1 MDETSPGVADTETP
15 VNPYNLLEAVNRS
28 SASATRSWLI
38 YIGLIAYLFVTVAG
52 VSHKDLLLDNDV
64 VLPILQ
70 VRIELTRFFLFAP
83 FVLVLLHLVLLAQLT
98 HLARKTLEFAA
109 SIRML
114 EPSDRRT
121 HPLRLE
127 LDNFFFAQ
135 AIAGPERSRI
145 VGALLHGLSWLT
157 IVALPVA
164 LLLYMQIAFLPY
176 HDVAVTWMQR
186 AALLADAVMLALTGV
201 FLWQADASFF
211 RAVTRA
217 GRHHPL
223 GLAATVLL
231 LAWTVAVSLLTAT
244 IPGETLDPSAGTA
257 GAGAEARGGR
267 PAMLQALAD
276 SALLGNAIVRS
287 LHVTDADLST
297 GRDPAPGPRP
307 LNLRNRDLQHA
318 RLDRSNLSH
327 ADLTGANLD
336 GASFVGADLRSVKA
350 SCTDVGALILTDA
363 RNGARCASARGANFA
378 KARLG
383 DAKLAGVDLRE
394 ARFDEA
400 RLDFAQLG
408 RATLSGASLTG
419 TRLDGADLASARLQG
434 ANLVRASLLGADL
447 TGARLQMADLGGA
460 ALQGASLAFAGLE
473 AASLRNA
480 ELDGANLQVARLAG
494 ADLSGA
500 RLQASDL
507 QGAAVW
513 RTKPPGVDAVAL
525 ADVGQLAIQP
535 PTEDEIVAFGA
546 FLAQLDNG
554 PLKARLAEGWARL
567 TDAGQR
573 AAWATSPEQQTWQ
586 SLTKSAESPDD
597 YKSRLTEALARLM
610 CRTRFAEGAV
620 ASGIARRAVGG
631 SFKGDLPALVARL
644 KGAEC
649 AATVAAN
656 PRLLRDLTIAME
668 TAREAAAGTSAQ
680 PLSGSA
686 PPATQARAPELPR
699 Q

>member
-1 MDETSPGVADTETP
+1 MNETSPGVADTETP

-38 YIGLIAYLFVTVAG
+38 YIGLIAYLFITVAG

-83 FVLVLLHLVLLAQLT
+83 FVLVLLHLGLLAQLT

-164 LLLYMQIAFLPY
+164 LLLYMQVAFLPY
-176 HDVAVTWMQR
+176 HDIAVTWAQR
-186 AALLADAVMLALTGV
+186 TALLADAAMLALAGV
-201 FLWQADASFF
+201 FLWQVDTSFF
-211 RAVTRA
+211 RAVARA

-223 GLAATVLL
+223 GLAVTVLL
-231 LAWTVAVSLLTAT
+231 LMWATAVSLFVAT
-244 IPGETLDPSAGTA
+244 IPGESLDQGGGSVRAGS
-257 GAGAEARGGR
+257 EARGSFA
-267 PAMLQALAD
+267 PMLQSLAD
-276 SALLGNAIVRS
+276 GALLGDVIVRN
-287 LHVTDADLST
+287 LHVTDADLGS
-297 GRDPAPGPRP
+297 GRDPASGPRL
-307 LNLRNRDLQHA
+307 LNLRNRDLRYA

-327 ADLTGANLD
+327 ANLTGTNLD
-336 GASFVGADLRSVKA
+336 GASLVGADLRSVKA
-350 SCTDVGALILTDA
+350 NCADVGALIVTGDH
-363 RNGARCASARGANFA
+363 GTARCASARAANFA

-400 RLDFAQLG
+400 RLDFAHLG
-408 RATLSGASLTG
+408 RAILSGASFTG
-419 TRLDGADLASARLQG
+419 TRLDGADLAGARLQG
-434 ANLVRASLLGADL
+434 ANLVRATLLGADL

-473 AASLRNA
+473 GASLRNA
-480 ELDGANLQVARLAG
+480 ELDGANLQVARLAD

-513 RTKPPGVDAVAL
+513 RTKPPGADGLAL
-525 ADVGQLAIQP
+525 ADIGQIALQP
-535 PTEDEIVAFGA
+535 PTEDEIVTLGA
-546 FLAQLDNG
+546 SLAQLDNG
-554 PLKARLAEGWARL
+554 PLKARLAEGLARL
-567 TDAGQR
+567 SDSGQR

-586 SLTKSAESPDD
+586 SLTKGVESTDD
-597 YKSRLTEALARLM
+597 YKGRLTEALARLM
-610 CRTRFAEGAV
+610 CRARFAEGAV
-620 ASGIARRAVGG
+620 AGGIARRAMAG
-631 SFKGDLPALVARL
+631 SFKGDLPALLARL

-649 AATVAAN
+649 TATVSAN
-656 PRLLRDLTIAME
+656 PRLLRDLTIAIE
-668 TAREAAAGTSAQ
+668 TAREAVAGAPMQPAQGGPLPAA
-680 PLSGSA
+680 
-686 PPATQARAPELPR
+686 QARAP
-699 Q
+699 